1 MKDSSGNGL
10 KMEAEAEISAELEN
24 LTLAALE
31 FKKLSAT
38 RPQARR
44 SSIAK
49 ETQLCRLLR
58 RQHIL
63 PKIRFR
69 KTASAPPSP
78 HRGPH
83 CPPTSGLK
91 QQLSPFFFIHFWF
104 C

>member
-49 ETQLCRLLR
+49 ETTLSSASSPARFTENPVQKNS
-58 RQHIL
+58 IGA
-63 PKIRFR
+63 PK
-69 KTASAPPSP
+69 PPP
-78 HRGPH
+78 GPAL
-83 CPPTSGLK
+83 PPTSGLK